1 MCTCGGEDDLDI
13 YMHRSATH
21 GKICPRASLCPDRCT
36 CEKDRPIP
44 PEVVALVESPRAQL
58 PAYIKPPPTSKT
70 AAEAA
75 AELVPG
81 LPQWERRG
89 HWGAVIESV
98 EQVDP
103 PALYREL
110 VAALRL
116 GEAATDYGTVHRA
129 LDNAEHNAF
138 RAGQLARAA
147 KLEQERVDRTCDQEL
162 EVLRTR
168 ARKELEQ
175 EKGGK
180 KATLQ
185 EVDDRMMAAGTGWPD
200 LVSRLKRR
208 KDEAHAQRGT
218 CEHLEESWRS
228 RCNTLRVMA
237 TKLRPIEVAEGVG

>member
-1 MCTCGGEDDLDI
+1 M
-13 YMHRSATH
+13 
-21 GKICPRASLCPDRCT
+21 
-36 CEKDRPIP
+36 
-44 PEVVALVESPRAQL
+44 
-58 PAYIKPPPTSKT
+58 
-70 AAEAA
+70 
-75 AELVPG
+75 PG

-89 HWGAVIESV
+89 SWGSVIESV

-116 GEAATDYGTVHRA
+116 GDRATDYGTVHRA
-129 LDNAEHNAF
+129 LDGAEHNSF

-147 KLEQERVDRTCDQEL
+147 KLEQERVDRACDQEL
-162 EVLRTR
+162 EVLRTN
-168 ARKELEQ
+168 ARKELEG

-180 KATLQ
+180 KATIQ
-185 EVDDRMMAAGTGWPD
+185 EVEDRMMKAGSGWPD

-208 KDEAHAQRGT
+208 KEEAHAQRGV

-237 TKLRPIEVAEGVG
+237 TKLRPMEVVEGVS